1 MGTNRYL
8 NWEKLYNMEN
18 NGYMEQLGTVEA
30 EVSRRTCLLLD
41 SWRQQ
46 GSIDSQEMQ
55 KLYQDVEALV
65 RMAYTPLMEQ

>member
-1 MGTNRYL
+1 
-8 NWEKLYNMEN
+8 MEN
-18 NGYMEQLGTVEA
+18 NGYMQQLVTVEA
-30 EVSRRTCLLLD
+30 GVFRRTCLLLD

-65 RMAYTPLMEQ
+65 RKAYTPLMEQ

>member
-1 MGTNRYL
+1 MVAHAHNPSYSGGWGGRIVWT
-8 NWEKLYNMEN
+8 
-18 NGYMEQLGTVEA
+18 QEA
-30 EVSRRTCLLLD
+30 EVVVSRTCPLLD

-65 RMAYTPLMEQ
+65 RKAYTPLMEQ

>member
-1 MGTNRYL
+1 
-8 NWEKLYNMEN
+8 
-18 NGYMEQLGTVEA
+18 
-30 EVSRRTCLLLD
+30 LD

-65 RMAYTPLMEQ
+65 RKAYTPLMEQ